1 MQYFGWF
8 LHHLWQILLN
18 VFSIMKFPIIK
29 DVRNRSVPVS
39 YNPLLNSLINITHTS
54 IINVYNIFVMDFP
67 SHTPI
72 ILLYLISN
80 IIDNDEALGSIPPG
94 LMEISVLHI
103 SLVSMDIPLSIMI
116 VYVCGERFRAR
127 DREGEG
133 RERGD

>member
-1 MQYFGWF
+1 
-8 LHHLWQILLN
+8 
-18 VFSIMKFPIIK
+18 
-29 DVRNRSVPVS
+29 
-39 YNPLLNSLINITHTS
+39 
-54 IINVYNIFVMDFP
+54 MDFP

-72 ILLYLISN
+72 LYLIGN